1 MIHRKMGA
9 FFHLS
14 VLVHQR
20 HELREFLAKEM
31 SHSSAVQ
38 WMMGRQLTVSLTL
51 TMSSKACHFEDAF
64 QDWSQIQFQHK
75 IQVFHYFFSYI
86 TLVRMNQLLKISI
99 SMIQLQINVFF
110 FFFFWNAILL
120 LLTEVLKLCLLRLKK
135 TYIPGQQD

>member
-1 MIHRKMGA
+1 MIHRKMGT

-14 VLVHQR
+14 VLGHQR
-20 HELREFLAKEM
+20 HELRGFLAKEM

-51 TMSSKACHFEDAF
+51 SMSSKACHFEDAI

-75 IQVFHYFFSYI
+75 IQVFHHFFSYI

-99 SMIQLQINVFF
+99 SVIQLQINVFF
-110 FFFFWNAILL
+110 FFLSFFWNAILL
-120 LLTEVLKLCLLRLKK
+120 LLVSPQTLSSQ
-135 TYIPGQQD
+135 T